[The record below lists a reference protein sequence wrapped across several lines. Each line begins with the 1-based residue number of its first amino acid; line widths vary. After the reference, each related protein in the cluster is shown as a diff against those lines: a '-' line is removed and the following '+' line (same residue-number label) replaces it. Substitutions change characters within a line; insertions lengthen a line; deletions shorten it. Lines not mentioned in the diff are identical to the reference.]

1 MQHRHA
7 VMPLPQLMP
16 LLLAGAIAPCPAPVK
31 AQLDGLY
38 RWHVAGQ
45 ERTGPTEIKSQQGRF
60 TPGLYQK
67 LRRAYGLDPAS
78 GRFVDFDLFSGTQ
91 VSTFGAKVLGCTA
104 LSGGGL
110 EARVAVQAGLRNRPS
125 EAPQQ
130 LRYQLVRGPA
140 GTWKIADIVY
150 SHPAG
155 FRLSS
160 YLAELLGPKS

>member
-1 MQHRHA
+1 MT
-7 VMPLPQLMP
+7 LPQLMP
-16 LLLAGAIAPCPAPVK
+16 LLAAAAIAPCPAPVK

-38 RWHVAGQ
+38 RWQVARQ
-45 ERTGPTEIKSQQGRF
+45 ELRGPIELKSQQSRF
-60 TPGLYQK
+60 TPGLYKK

-91 VSTFGAKVLGCTA
+91 VGTFGAKVLGCTA
-104 LSGGGL
+104 APGGGL
-110 EARVAVQAGLRNRPS
+110 EALVAVQAGLRNRPT
-125 EAPQQ
+125 EAPQK

-140 GTWKIADIVY
+140 GSWKIADIVY

-160 YLAELLGPKS
+160 YLAELLAPQR

>member
-1 MQHRHA
+1 
-7 VMPLPQLMP
+7 MPLPQLMP
-16 LLLAGAIAPCPAPVK
+16 LLAAVALTPCPAPVK

-45 ERTGPTEIKSQQGRF
+45 DRPGLTDITGQQSRF

-78 GRFVDFDLFSGTQ
+78 GSFVDFDLFSGTQ
-91 VSTFGAKVLGCTA
+91 VTTFGAKVLGCTA
-104 LSGGGL
+104 APGGGL
-110 EARVAVQAGLRNRPS
+110 EARVAVQAGLSNRPL

-130 LRYQLVRGPA
+130 LRYQLVRGP
-140 GTWKIADIVY
+140 GGNWKIADIVY
-150 SHPAG
+150 AQPAG

-160 YLAELLGPKS
+160 YLAELLAPRP

>member
-1 MQHRHA
+1 MP
-7 VMPLPQLMP
+7 MPLPQLMP
-16 LLLAGAIAPCPAPVK
+16 LLAAVALTPCPAPVR

-38 RWHVAGQ
+38 RWQVARQ
-45 ERTGPTEIKSQQGRF
+45 DMRGPIELKSQQSRF
-60 TPGLYQK
+60 TDGLYQK
-67 LRRAYGLDPAS
+67 LRRAYLLDPNS

-91 VSTFGAKVLGCTA
+91 EGTSSAKVLGCTA
-104 LSGGGL
+104 APGGGL
-110 EARVAVQAGLRNRPS
+110 EALVAVQAGLRNRPI

-140 GTWKIADIVY
+140 GSWKIADIVY

-160 YLAELLGPKS
+160 YLAELLGPKP

>member
-1 MQHRHA
+1 
-7 VMPLPQLMP
+7 MPLPQLMP
-16 LLLAGAIAPCPAPVK
+16 VLAAVALTPCPAPVQV
-31 AQLDGLY
+31 QLDGLY
-38 RWHVAGQ
+38 RWQVARQ
-45 ERTGPTEIKSQQGRF
+45 ERSGPIEIKSQQSRF

-67 LRRAYGLDPAS
+67 LRRAYGLNPAS

-104 LSGGGL
+104 LPGGGL

-130 LRYQLVRGPA
+130 LHYQLVRGPA
-140 GTWKIADIVY
+140 GSWKIADIVY
-150 SHPAG
+150 AHPAG

-160 YLAELLGPKS
+160 YLAELLGPKL

>member
-1 MQHRHA
+1 
-7 VMPLPQLMP
+7 MPLPQLMP
-16 LLLAGAIAPCPAPVK
+16 LLVAAAISPCPAAVK

-38 RWHVAGQ
+38 RWHVAQ
-45 ERTGPTEIKSQQGRF
+45 QDRPGPIELKSQKSRF
-60 TPGLYQK
+60 TDGLYQK

-91 VSTFGAKVLGCTA
+91 VSTFGAKVPGCTA
-104 LSGGGL
+104 DPGGGL
-110 EARVAVQAGLRNRPS
+110 EALVAVQAGLRNRAS

-140 GTWKIADIVY
+140 GSWKIADIVY

-160 YLAELLGPKS
+160 YLAELLAPQP

>member
-1 MQHRHA
+1 
-7 VMPLPQLMP
+7 MP
-16 LLLAGAIAPCPAPVK
+16 LLAAVALTPCPAPVK

-45 ERTGPTEIKSQQGRF
+45 ERPGPTDITGQQSRF
-60 TPGLYQK
+60 TPRLYQK

-78 GRFVDFDLFSGTQ
+78 GSFVDFDLFSGTQ

-104 LSGGGL
+104 APGGGL
-110 EARVAVQAGLRNRPS
+110 EARVAVQAGLRNRTM

-140 GTWKIADIVY
+140 GSWKIADIVY
-150 SHPAG
+150 AHPAG

-160 YLAELLGPKS
+160 YLAELLAPKP

>member
-1 MQHRHA
+1 
-7 VMPLPQLMP
+7 MPLPQLMP
-16 LLLAGAIAPCPAPVK
+16 LLAAVALTPCPAPVK

-45 ERTGPTEIKSQQGRF
+45 DLRGPIELKSQKNRF
-60 TPGLYQK
+60 TDGLYQK
-67 LRRAYGLDPAS
+67 LRRAYALDPNS
-78 GRFVDFDLFSGTQ
+78 GRFVDFDLFSATQ

-104 LSGGGL
+104 LPGGGL
-110 EARVAVQAGLRNRPS
+110 EALVAVQAGLRKRPL

-140 GTWKIADIVY
+140 GSWKIADIVY
-150 SHPAG
+150 AHPAG

-160 YLAELLGPKS
+160 YLAELLGPKP

>member
-1 MQHRHA
+1 
-7 VMPLPQLMP
+7 MPLPQLMP
-16 LLLAGAIAPCPAPVK
+16 LLAAVALTPCPAPVK

-45 ERTGPTEIKSQQGRF
+45 DLSGPIELKSQQSRF

-91 VSTFGAKVLGCTA
+91 VGTFGAKVLGCNA
-104 LSGGGL
+104 LPSGGL
-110 EARVAVQAGLRNRPS
+110 EARVAVQAGLRNRPL
-125 EAPQQ
+125 EAPQL
-130 LRYQLVRGPA
+130 LRYQLVRGP
-140 GTWKIADIVY
+140 GGSWKIADIVY
-150 SHPAG
+150 SDPAG

-160 YLAELLGPKS
+160 YLNELLAPRP

>member
-1 MQHRHA
+1 
-7 VMPLPQLMP
+7 MP
-16 LLLAGAIAPCPAPVK
+16 LLAAVALTPCPAPVK

-38 RWHVAGQ
+38 RWQVARQ
-45 ERTGPTEIKSQQGRF
+45 DLSGPIELKSQQSRF

-91 VSTFGAKVLGCTA
+91 VGTFGAKVLGCTA
-104 LSGGGL
+104 APGGGL
-110 EARVAVQAGLRNRPS
+110 EARVAVQAGLRKRPL

-130 LRYQLVRGPA
+130 LRYQLEPGPA
-140 GTWKIADIVY
+140 GSWRIADIVY
-150 SHPAG
+150 AHPAG

-160 YLAELLGPKS
+160 YLDELLAPRP

>member
-1 MQHRHA
+1 MT
-7 VMPLPQLMP
+7 LPQLMP
-16 LLLAGAIAPCPAPVK
+16 LLAAAAIAPCPAPVK

-38 RWHVAGQ
+38 RWQVARQ
-45 ERTGPTEIKSQQGRF
+45 ELRGPIELKSQQSRF

-91 VSTFGAKVLGCTA
+91 VGTFGAKVLGCTPA
-104 LSGGGL
+104 PGGGL
-110 EARVAVQAGLRNRPS
+110 EALVAVQAGLRNRPT
-125 EAPQQ
+125 EAPQK

-140 GTWKIADIVY
+140 GSWKIADIVY

-160 YLAELLGPKS
+160 YLAELLAPQR

>member
-1 MQHRHA
+1 
-7 VMPLPQLMP
+7 MPLPQLMP
-16 LLLAGAIAPCPAPVK
+16 LLLAAAIAPCPALVK

-45 ERTGPTEIKSQQGRF
+45 DLRGPIELKSQQSRF
-60 TPGLYQK
+60 TDGLYQK

-91 VSTFGAKVLGCTA
+91 VSTFGAKVLGCAA
-104 LSGGGL
+104 LPGGGL
-110 EARVAVQAGLRNRPS
+110 EARVAVQAGLRNRPM

-130 LRYQLVRGPA
+130 LRYQLVSGPA

-150 SHPAG
+150 AHPAG
-155 FRLSS
+155 FRLTS
-160 YLAELLGPKS
+160 YLAELLAPQP

>member
-1 MQHRHA
+1 
-7 VMPLPQLMP
+7 MPLPQLMP
-16 LLLAGAIAPCPAPVK
+16 LLAAAAIVPCPAPVK

-38 RWHVAGQ
+38 RWQVGRQ
-45 ERTGPTEIKSQQGRF
+45 ELRGPIELKSKQSRF
-60 TPGLYQK
+60 TDGLYQK

-104 LSGGGL
+104 APGGGL
-110 EARVAVQAGLRNRPS
+110 EALVAVQAGLRNRPK
-125 EAPQQ
+125 EAPKK
-130 LRYQLVRGPA
+130 LRYQVVRGAA
-140 GTWKIADIVY
+140 GSWKIAGIIY

-160 YLAELLGPKS
+160 YLDELLAPQP

>member
-1 MQHRHA
+1 
-7 VMPLPQLMP
+7 MPLPQLMP
-16 LLLAGAIAPCPAPVK
+16 LLVAVALTPCPTPVK

-45 ERTGPTEIKSQQGRF
+45 ERPGPTDITSQKSRF
-60 TPGLYQK
+60 TDGLYQK

-78 GRFVDFDLFSGTQ
+78 GSFVDFDLFSGTQ
-91 VSTFGAKVLGCTA
+91 VSTFGAKVLGCTVA
-104 LSGGGL
+104 PGGGL
-110 EARVAVQAGLRNRPS
+110 EALVAVQAGLRNRPL

-140 GTWKIADIVY
+140 RSWQIADIVY
-150 SHPAG
+150 AHPAG

-160 YLAELLGPKS
+160 YLAELLAPRP